1 MATLRTENA
10 TFSKKTSAVDP
21 NQGKIPHRLR
31 RLLYREISPI
41 EEIDGLRM
49 VEDFLNDPM
58 HLIFLRNCKKVLE
71 EYIKGSS
78 DIRLQQTDLASI
90 SERMVAIARYD
101 VPKDGSTNRP
111 SRSLTELP
119 RFKAT

>member
-1 MATLRTENA
+1 MQDYTQD
-10 TFSKKTSAVDP
+10 SA
-21 NQGKIPHRLR
+21 L
-31 RLLYREISPI
+31 

-58 HLIFLRNCKKVLE
+58 HLIFLRNCKKALE

-90 SERMVAIARYD
+90 SKRMVAIARYD
-101 VPKDGSTNRP
+101 VPKDGS
-111 SRSLTELP
+111 
-119 RFKAT
+119 